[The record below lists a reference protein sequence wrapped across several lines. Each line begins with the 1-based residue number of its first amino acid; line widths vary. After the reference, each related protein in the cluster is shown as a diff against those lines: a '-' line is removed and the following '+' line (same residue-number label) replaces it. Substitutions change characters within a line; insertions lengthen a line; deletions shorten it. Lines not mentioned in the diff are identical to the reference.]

1 MMEIEY
7 IPTQMEFVE
16 LMLDMASVGPNDVV
30 FDLGSG
36 DGRIVIN
43 AAKRGAKSIGI
54 ETDTSLIDF
63 AKRNAIEA
71 GVDVE
76 FRNED
81 MFDCNLTS
89 ATVVTVVVGHYA
101 MDRIALKLCN
111 LPKGTKIVSYGIKI
125 SWLKP
130 KNIGFIKPI
139 NIYLY
144 EM

>member
-1 MMEIEY
+1 MEIEY

-16 LMLDMASVGPNDVV
+16 LMLDTASVGPNDVV

-36 DGRIVIN
+36 DGRIVIA

-54 ETDTSLIDF
+54 EIDTSLIDVSR
-63 AKRNAIEA
+63 KNAVEES
-71 GVDVE
+71 VDVE

-81 MFDCNLTS
+81 LFSCDLAG
-89 ATVVTVVVGHYA
+89 ATIVMVVAGHYA
-101 MDRIALKLCN
+101 MDRIALKLCD

-130 KNIGFIKPI
+130 TKIGFLKPI
-139 NIYLY
+139 SIYLY
-144 EM
+144 EL